1 MGRVSDTGYIH
12 RGRTSVT
19 SGGKGMRVLNNTK
32 ARQIRIDQRRMRADV
47 HRKKSNRFIT
57 SKEEKNEEDR
67 RTVAIVLLLEWTG
80 VETVSLSLS
89 VSWCI
94 S

>member
-1 MGRVSDTGYIH
+1 
-12 RGRTSVT
+12 
-19 SGGKGMRVLNNTK
+19 
-32 ARQIRIDQRRMRADV
+32 MRADV

-94 S
+94 SYQIKIDRKRTDRPQKERQDVKRESRKKHVTSKNQG